1 MLTLATLLVLGQL
14 AFDEQP
20 LPDVR
25 IGPVTPFTG
34 RPATNFLLA
43 DMNGDGAMDLLLPA
57 YLNLQE
63 SGRYP
68 ENKRFPLPPCES
80 AVEADIFG
88 STLYYREAAGLSVY
102 SWANGA
108 WHQDLHQS
116 LEWPGDDLAFVP
128 VAGKDATPVFR
139 RFAYDVDRD
148 GVPELAGLDAEG
160 IHLYRLVGKEY
171 ESAGAL
177 TVFPTTVINRAG
189 HQAIWPPE
197 KRLVVLPE
205 QRMSCRLLVMGNAL
219 SVITD
224 LDGAEGRMRFRRDN
238 IALAPDGDGNF
249 VIASTQSFTSD
260 ELPAHVRPCR
270 LNNDDVLDYGG
281 AHWILSDSAPVPM
294 PVHETWASLDG
305 GKTFHIERAPTFNN
319 FRPLASFVDFDS
331 DGDQDMV
338 VESTRFFESGLRESI
353 SQYLSRKTIPHG
365 IRVLEQ
371 SDGTFS
377 TKPLSCEFEIELEAP
392 PVSPG
397 PMLTRYESGELV
409 NVTGD
414 FNGDG
419 YLDLMVRRTSGE
431 LVVRLADGWREF
443 ATEPAAVLTLPP
455 EAQASVADLNGDGLS
470 DILIRWEDNGAVN
483 DIAHFAKKAAP

>member
-1 MLTLATLLVLGQL
+1 MLTLATLLVLGQI

-34 RPATNFLLA
+34 RPATNFLHA
-43 DMNGDGAMDLLLPA
+43 DMNGDGALDLLLPG

-63 SGRYP
+63 AGRYP
-68 ENKRFPLPPCES
+68 ESTRFRLPPCDG

-88 STLYYREAAGLSVY
+88 SCLYYREAAGLTVY
-102 SWANGA
+102 SWAKGA

-116 LEWPGDDLAFVP
+116 LEWPCDDLAFSP
-128 VAGKDATPVFR
+128 MGDKDTAPVFR
-139 RFAYDVDRD
+139 RFTYDVDRD
-148 GVPELAGLDAEG
+148 GIPELVGLDAEG
-160 IHLYRLVGKEY
+160 IHLYRRAGKEY

-197 KRLVVLPE
+197 KRQVVLPE
-205 QRMSCRLLVMGNAL
+205 QRMSCRLLVMRNAL
-219 SVITD
+219 SIITD
-224 LDGAEGRMRFRRDN
+224 LDGAEGRIRFRRDD
-238 IALAPDGDGNF
+238 ISLAPDGDGNF
-249 VIASTQSFTSD
+249 GVVTTQSFTSD

-270 LNNDDVLDYGG
+270 LNNDDMLDYGG
-281 AHWILSDSAPVPM
+281 AHWILSDSAAVPM

-305 GKTFHIERAPTFNN
+305 GKTFHVERAPTFNN

-338 VESTRFFESGLRESI
+338 VESTHFFEGGLRESI
-353 SQYLSRKTIPHG
+353 NQYLSRKTIPHA
-365 IRVLEQ
+365 IRILEQ
-371 SDGTFS
+371 SDGNFS
-377 TKPLSCEFEIELEAP
+377 TKPLVCEFEIELEAP

-397 PMLTRYESGELV
+397 PMLTRYEAGELV

-419 YLDLMVRRTSGE
+419 FLDLAVRRSTTE
-431 LVVRLADGWREF
+431 FEVRLAQGWNGFESR
-443 ATEPAAVLTLPP
+443 PAAILPLPP
-455 EAQASVADLNGDGLS
+455 EAQANVADLNGDGLS
-470 DILIRWEDNGAVN
+470 DVLVHWESNGTLN
-483 DIAHFAKKAAP
+483 NMAHLAKKVAP